1 MRSAVGRAPAAVLL
15 SAPIAGLVAFA
26 VLKWAGGGAGPDS
39 RARGGTVELAVW
51 QYLIAVSVMIWI
63 VLAGLGLVMLRRLT
77 AAAITVSR
85 GATVRFAAFV
95 YAVTVVPLLI
105 GAAAGLRNPYIME
118 GQNWKIP
125 LLHLVAGLANL
136 PLLAV
141 LKGIERTAADDRGW
155 SATSAD
161 IARLRLLRR
170 TTRLATAALGGVIAL
185 AVIATGA
192 LRQATAA
199 AGLTPL
205 PDSFGIVY
213 GAAFTGVVAGV
224 YLYVSS
230 AVENRARSLL
240 DQIAPLPDP
249 SRASPPEFSTGRSFR
264 GEVAEELELGVDPR
278 ADLQSLLAVLSPL
291 IGALLT
297 KVGGL

>member
-1 MRSAVGRAPAAVLL
+1 MG
-15 SAPIAGLVAFA
+15 
-26 VLKWAGGGAGPDS
+26 WAGGGADPDP
-39 RARGGTVELAVW
+39 RARGGAVELAVW
-51 QYLIAVSVMIWI
+51 QYLIGVSAMMWVL
-63 VLAGLGLVMLRRLT
+63 LAGFGLVLLRRLT
-77 AAAITVSR
+77 EDAAVRPVDGDASGR
-85 GATVRFAAFV
+85 RATVRFVGFV
-95 YAVTVVPLLI
+95 FAVIVVPLLI
-105 GAAAGLRNPYIME
+105 GAAAGLRNPYVME

-125 LLHLVAGLANL
+125 LLHLIAGCANL
-136 PLLAV
+136 PV
-141 LKGIERTAADDRGW
+141 LVALKRIELTAADDRGW
-155 SATSAD
+155 GTTPAD

-170 TTRLATAALGGVIAL
+170 TTRLATAGLGAVIAL

-205 PDSFGIVY
+205 PDTFGVVY

-224 YLYVSS
+224 HLYVSS
-230 AVENRARSLL
+230 AVENRARRLL
-240 DQIAPLPDP
+240 DQVAALPDP
-249 SRASPPEFSTGRSFR
+249 SAVSPQEFSAGRSLR

>member
-1 MRSAVGRAPAAVLL
+1 MRSAGGRAQAVVLL
-15 SAPIAGLVAFA
+15 FVPIAGLGAFA
-26 VLKWAGGGAGPDS
+26 VLKWTGGGEGPDPA
-39 RARGGTVELAVW
+39 ARGGAVELAVW
-51 QYLIAVSVMIWI
+51 QYLIAVSVMIW
-63 VLAGLGLVMLRRLT
+63 VLLAGLGLLLLRRLT
-77 AAAITVSR
+77 ADGVTAGR
-85 GATVRFAAFV
+85 GATVRFVAFV
-95 YAVTVVPLLI
+95 YAVTVVPLVI

-125 LLHLVAGLANL
+125 LLHLIAGIANL

-141 LKGIERTAADDRGW
+141 LKGIETTAADDRGW
-155 SATSAD
+155 STTPTD
-161 IARLRLLRR
+161 VARLRLVRR
-170 TTRLATAALGGVIAL
+170 TTRLAIAALGGVIAL

-205 PDSFGIVY
+205 PDTFGIVY

-230 AVENRARSLL
+230 AVEQRARRLL

-249 SRASPPEFSTGRSFR
+249 STTTPQKFSAGRSFR
-264 GEVAEELELGVDPR
+264 AEVAEELELGADPR
-278 ADLQSLLAVLSPL
+278 ADLQSLLAVLAPL